1 MKSSQC
7 KVRALSSLTR
17 LGIDPSWNPVV
28 TVKVQ
33 LFSLKVEMERPNREN
48 SHRDHQKRSPCLHD
62 LTKWE
67 KMITNALPF
76 RSQRTSRCRHENVK
90 MDGQIIS
97 YQPGKGDDRVG
108 SYIAED
114 PLTPQNYYF
123 EVKILDIGTNGT
135 IGVGLVSSNYPMYN
149 QPGWKELSV
158 GFHADDGHLYL
169 SAGYGDEFGPT
180 STTGDTIG
188 CGIEFPTDADKY
200 EILILQH
207 VEVFFTHNGKKV
219 GSTTISLPKS
229 GLFPAVGLHS
239 RGEKVKLNLEVNV
252 FVPALPPRDK
262 RTSRCRYEI
271 VRVNGEVISYQPG
284 KGDDRVGLYTAGD
297 PLTPHN
303 YYFEVEIL
311 DIGTDGLIGVGL
323 VPSNYPRYRQPG
335 WEQSSVGFHA
345 DDGHLYLSAGYGDEF
360 GPTSTTGDTIGCG
373 IEFPTDADK
382 DEIVNLQLVEVF
394 FTHNGKKVGSTTTA
408 LPRSGFFPA
417 VGLHSRGEK
426 VKLNLEAD
434 FLIPVFDVEREKP
447 AFVSQDSNR
456 VRRCS
461 ILCSIVSAVEIIVRI
476 FFNFFGFLN
485 STPGNPTYTPTNLS
499 ASEIIDNH
507 KSALASFGFDTTKL
521 DLDLPYLY
529 CIPKMHKNPYKQRF
543 IAGSSKCSTKSVS
556 ILLTK
561 VLSEIKSGLQK
572 YCSTVYSRSGINH
585 MWILKNSKELLEHL
599 KSTHFSRVHSI
610 KAFDFSTLYTTIPH
624 SKLKGRLAK
633 IISNAFTSKN
643 GNRKYKFIVVNYDKT
658 YFVKEK
664 SDSENKY
671 TETDIIQMLN
681 FLIDNIFVVFGGK
694 VFQQIVGIP
703 MGTNCAPLLADIFL
717 YSYEAEFIQSLVSE
731 GKRYLASDFN
741 FTYRYIDDVLSINN
755 PKFADYLS
763 SIYPSELEVKETTE
777 TNNSASYLDIML
789 SYDTD
794 GHMNTSLYDKRD
806 DFNFSITN
814 FPFLSSNIPSSPAY
828 GVFISQL
835 IRYARASTKY
845 TDFVLRARRLSD
857 KLLSQGY
864 VCDRLTS
871 SLRKFYGRYGELVI
885 HYDVPL
891 SRMVN
896 DILS

>member
-1 MKSSQC
+1 MAAIHDCEFNLIENPPYSPDLAPSDFHLFLKLKADISGTHLQSDDDVILAVDGFLISQDKEFLKSGIE
-7 KVRALSSLTR
+7 ALKHSEQKATK
-17 LGIDPSWNPVV
+17 V
-28 TVKVQ
+28 TVV
-33 LFSLKVEMERPNREN
+33 
-48 SHRDHQKRSPCLHD
+48 
-62 LTKWE
+62 
-67 KMITNALPF
+67 
-76 RSQRTSRCRHENVK
+76 
-90 MDGQIIS
+90 
-97 YQPGKGDDRVG
+97 
-108 SYIAED
+108 
-114 PLTPQNYYF
+114 
-123 EVKILDIGTNGT
+123 
-135 IGVGLVSSNYPMYN
+135 
-149 QPGWKELSV
+149 
-158 GFHADDGHLYL
+158 
-169 SAGYGDEFGPT
+169 
-180 STTGDTIG
+180 
-188 CGIEFPTDADKY
+188 
-200 EILILQH
+200 
-207 VEVFFTHNGKKV
+207 
-219 GSTTISLPKS
+219 
-229 GLFPAVGLHS
+229 
-239 RGEKVKLNLEVNV
+239 
-252 FVPALPPRDK
+252 
-262 RTSRCRYEI
+262 
-271 VRVNGEVISYQPG
+271 
-284 KGDDRVGLYTAGD
+284 
-297 PLTPHN
+297 
-303 YYFEVEIL
+303 
-311 DIGTDGLIGVGL
+311 
-323 VPSNYPRYRQPG
+323 
-335 WEQSSVGFHA
+335 EQSSGC
-345 DDGHLYLSAGYGDEF
+345 DEIKLEEINIRD
-360 GPTSTTGDTIGCG
+360 SG
-373 IEFPTDADK
+373 IESPS
-382 DEIVNLQLVEVF
+382 VF
-394 FTHNGKKVGSTTTA
+394 RRGSQTA
-408 LPRSGFFPA
+408 LIT
-417 VGLHSRGEK
+417 EY
-426 VKLNLEAD
+426 
-434 FLIPVFDVEREKP
+434 EKP
-447 AFVSQDSNR
+447 TEVKKQGRRSPTR
-456 VRRCS
+456 PRCS
-461 ILCSIVSAVEIIVRI
+461 IQNTKTPGCKNTKDEYSTRRKRDTRHVNIKHKRLHINRRDQWVTGADFGRPSVTQVASGVVFLDYVRTTLSLLQLPRGLEEYYVI
-476 FFNFFGFLN
+476 TPADKASNNYTFTCKKYYFDSLVKEFGLN

-507 KSALASFGFDTTKL
+507 KSALASFGVDTTNL

-572 YCSTVYSRSGINH
+572 YCSTVYSRSGINQ

-624 SKLKGRLAK
+624 SKLKERLAK

-806 DFNFSITN
+806 DFNFGITN

-891 SRMVN
+891 SRMVD